1 MALKNKL
8 NIILPLILGV
18 IIYLIKSPGIIR
30 NHLCDFLWAYS
41 FAFSLT
47 YIELNNKETFI
58 ITLSTGVIF
67 ELLQMMHLIRG
78 TFDILDILVELL
90 ACIICYVYRSKY
102 E

>member
-8 NIILPLILGV
+8 NILLPLILGV
-18 IIYLIKSPGIIR
+18 IIYLINTPGIIR

-41 FAFSLT
+41 LAFSLT
-47 YIELNNKETFI
+47 YIELSNKETFI
-58 ITLSTGVIF
+58 ITLSTGAVF
-67 ELLQMMHLIRG
+67 ELLQKVHLIKG

-90 ACIICYVYRSKY
+90 ACIICYIYRSKH

>member
-1 MALKNKL
+1 MVLKNKL
-8 NIILPLILGV
+8 NIILPLILGI
-18 IIYLIKSPGIIR
+18 IIYLINTPDIIR

-41 FAFSLT
+41 LAFSLT

-58 ITLSTGVIF
+58 ITLSTGVVF
-67 ELLQMMHLIRG
+67 ELLQMMHLIKG

-90 ACIICYVYRSKY
+90 ACIICYIYRSKH

>member
-8 NIILPLILGV
+8 NITLPLILGV
-18 IIYLIKSPGIIR
+18 IIYLVNTPGIIR

-41 FAFSLT
+41 LAFSLT

-58 ITLSTGVIF
+58 ITLSSGVVF
-67 ELLQMMHLIRG
+67 ELLQMMHLIKG

-90 ACIICYVYRSKY
+90 ACIVCYVYRSKHD
-102 E
+102 